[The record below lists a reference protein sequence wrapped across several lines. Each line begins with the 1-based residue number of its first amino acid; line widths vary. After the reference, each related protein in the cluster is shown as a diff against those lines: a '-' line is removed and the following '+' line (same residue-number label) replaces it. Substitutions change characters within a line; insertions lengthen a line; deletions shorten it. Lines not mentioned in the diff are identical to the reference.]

1 MARQRQTKEKNAV
14 CGRYSGQHERFASFK
29 DGRTHEQAIAEKIRQ
44 NQLVILEELKLE
56 DHKTKNLKKVLA
68 TLEAPKALIVTENM
82 SRELMLASRNLQ
94 GVHAI
99 NQQSLNVYELL
110 RFPKVIFVKDA
121 MESLN
126 ARLSG

>member
-1 MARQRQTKEKNAV
+1 
-14 CGRYSGQHERFASFK
+14 
-29 DGRTHEQAIAEKIRQ
+29 
-44 NQLVILEELKLE
+44 
-56 DHKTKNLKKVLA
+56 
-68 TLEAPKALIVTENM
+68 LIVTENM

>member
-1 MARQRQTKEKNAV
+1 MR
-14 CGRYSGQHERFASFK
+14 S
-29 DGRTHEQAIAEKIRQ
+29 AIAEKIRQ

-110 RFPKVIFVKDA
+110 RFPKVIFVKEA